1 MDLSPFLRVLFA
13 AALAVPIGLD
23 RELRGKP
30 AGLRTHV
37 VVAAASGA
45 LGTLSIMGAEAIG
58 ADQTRIAAQ
67 VVTGIGFMGAGII
80 FASGGKVHGLTT
92 AAALWS
98 AMAVGLSVGLGADA
112 LAVALVVVTMLFLW
126 PVDWLLGRALAGRN
140 KEDRVVYLAAQ
151 DWAGLAAAHAAI
163 IRSGGHAHDLEVEQA
178 GEHITARLTIRCTDS
193 VASRLLHDLRDL
205 EGVVFAVVE
214 SPSENGGGEL
224 RPTSA

>member
-1 MDLSPFLRVLFA
+1 MDFSPFLRVLFA

-45 LGTLSIMGAEAIG
+45 LGVLSIMGAEAIG

-140 KEDRVVYLAAQ
+140 KEDRSVYLAVR
-151 DWAGLAAAHAAI
+151 DWAGMAAAHEAI
-163 IRSGGHAHDLEVEQA
+163 VRSGGHAHDIAIEQA
-178 GEHITARLTIRCTDS
+178 GDHITARVTVSSSET
-193 VASRLLHDLRDL
+193 VARQLLSTLRDIDA
-205 EGVVFAVVE
+205 VAFAAVE
-214 SPSENGGGEL
+214 AAAE
-224 RPTSA
+224 PTHRSGDDEAQ